1 MKEKN
6 RVLSRSFQSCWK
18 MKIAIKQIG
27 LKLGFDSLE
36 TYKNLPTGWKMKIA
50 IKQIALKLDFESLGT
65 YKNLPTGW

>member
-1 MKEKN
+1 
-6 RVLSRSFQSCWK
+6 